1 MEATIFHNLC
11 SEVSYH
17 HLHFILSVTQ
27 TNPNA
32 VWEGATGGCEYQE
45 ARLTGAISEADDH
58 TQHCPVC
65 PEQYNILFH
74 SHAFFK
80 HELPL

>member
-11 SEVSYH
+11 LEVSYR

-27 TNPNA
+27 TNPSA

-45 ARLTGAISEADDH
+45 VKIRKPSRRLLASALPCSPWGTGTLNS
-58 TQHCPVC
+58 
-65 PEQYNILFH
+65 L
-74 SHAFFK
+74 
-80 HELPL
+80 L

>member
-45 ARLTGAISEADDH
+45 ARLTGAISEAASLRS
-58 TQHCPVC
+58 PM
-65 PEQYNILFH
+65 
-74 SHAFFK
+74 
-80 HELPL
+80 